1 MLKRISILLLTILMV
16 APAMAQPEE
25 RCECMFAPR
34 KGQFEID
41 LVLGQSQFFNDT
53 YGLYYLLPKADGSSI
68 GIGSNAE
75 AGFTGNEPVSGL
87 GNEYISADLSTYVLN
102 LSNISENNLSNI
114 FGLQGRYFVAHR
126 WDVNF
131 LASYNLNMTPSKD
144 FIEPEGSFD
153 IDEMSAASFKTQD
166 VSYTPAKVG
175 IGDIYGSKAIQGAVT
190 NSLYT
195 QIGSNYYFPTRNERI
210 NPYVGVFGSFK
221 MARIEAYYPYTGEM
235 VESDIYDVNTAE
247 DLQYEEISVYRASQR
262 AGQVLGFGGGLT
274 AGIQYSVLPGLI
286 LGFEV
291 SPVSAQYSLIHLQVA
306 GQDPYYAKNYNLRAF
321 ALPQFKLG
329 FRF

>member
-1 MLKRISILLLTILMV
+1 
-16 APAMAQPEE
+16 MAQPEE
-25 RCECMFAPR
+25 SCECMFAPK

-41 LVLGQSQFFNDT
+41 LVMGQSQFFNDS

-68 GIGSNAE
+68 GIGSNAS
-75 AGFTGNEPVSGL
+75 AGFTGDEPVSGL

-102 LSNISENNLSNI
+102 LSSISENNLSNVI
-114 FGLQGRYFVAHR
+114 GLQGRYFVANR
-126 WDVNF
+126 WDINF

-144 FIEPEGSFD
+144 FIEPEGSFNIDDMSDDKSFSHPD
-153 IDEMSAASFKTQD
+153 I
-166 VSYTPAKVG
+166 SYTPAKVG
-175 IGDIYGSKAIQGAVT
+175 IGDIYGSKAIQGSVA

-195 QIGSNYYFPTRNERI
+195 QIGSNFYFPTRNERI
-210 NPYVGVFGSFK
+210 NPYVGVFGAFK

-235 VESDIYDVNTAE
+235 VESDVFDSKLQD

-262 AGQVLGFGGGLT
+262 AGQVLGFGAGLT
-274 AGIQYSVLPGLI
+274 AGFQYSVLPGLI
-286 LGFEV
+286 VGFEV
-291 SPVSAQYSLIHLQVA
+291 QPVAMQYSLIHLQVA

-321 ALPQFKLG
+321 ALPQLKVG